1 MAHLK
6 LAFLGSPEVRHNE
19 QILTFR
25 TRKAL
30 ALLIYLVVNRGLH
43 SREKL
48 TALFWPESEEEQSR
62 ATLRSTLVYLRK
74 TLGEMSNPAL
84 PHLLIEHDAIG
95 FNFASDFELDLDTLQ
110 AAWELARASPDAP
123 RREEVH
129 EEKGHGN
136 VLAGLQQAVNLYRGD
151 FLEGFYLHE
160 TPDFEEWIST
170 ERAYWHRRMDAIC
183 NRLSQVQFER
193 GETSLAIET
202 TTRWIAHDP
211 FNELAYRRLIQ
222 VHLAAG
228 DRTAARRAYATCQ
241 AILAKEF
248 NASPS
253 PETEALAER
262 IRAKGIPRRKLLAVS
277 QESASSWLS
286 VEPPLIGR
294 GNEHSTLVT
303 LYHTVRTAS
312 PQVVTLLGEAGIGKT
327 RLATAFL
334 DWARAQGADVLA
346 GRAFEAGGRLPYQP
360 LVEALRGRLARE
372 NAPGDI
378 LPPPWLA
385 ELSRLLPELRERS
398 PDLPDPSRDDAM
410 ARPRLFESVTRL
422 LQALARRAPLVV
434 FIDDLH
440 WADASSLDLLHYLS
454 HSFARSR
461 IPILFLFTLRSEAL
475 ATMPEPASWLSDLE
489 RDLPVTRLALN
500 PLTAEETVQLIRQLS
515 PDEPGEQ
522 AEEGHTA
529 TRFGR
534 WLYAETGG
542 QPFFLMETLKTLVE
556 RGILAVHPAEDGAA
570 VIDLASALQNEHLV
584 RGILPAGVR
593 ELIRSRLARLPSHA
607 TTLLTAGAVLGG
619 PFPFERLCQVAS
631 VHEDE
636 GLPAL
641 EALLASRLLA
651 EAGSEGSLAGEERF
665 LFTHDKIRDVVYT
678 EAGSTRRRLF
688 HRRALEI
695 LQAASASPA
704 ELAHHALLAGL
715 AEAALRW
722 NIAAGD
728 EAMRLFAVRDAIV
741 HYEQAQRLTRPSAG
755 DAWQPISTST
765 ALSPSGLSH
774 LLLQLG
780 WAYELQSSFAQA
792 RSIYEEMLTWARV
805 MQEPGMEC
813 AALNRLATLAGW
825 NNPEGRKAEEL
836 LHQALTIAENS
847 GNTAGIAETA
857 WNLAQTGFYA
867 GKMLLSLPHAERAL
881 ELARELDLQ
890 ELIGR
895 SLHTLA
901 ALESITG
908 KWQESRAHAEEA
920 RAQYAA
926 SGNKVMEVA
935 CLGVLVEAAIN
946 SGQTQ
951 AGIATARAALSISM
965 QIEDVWGQINTVF
978 QIVPGLLDS
987 GAFAEARSLVQQGL
1001 ALAHHHEIAPFQVL
1015 LLVGCGN
1022 VERAMF
1028 DLSAARAAHSEA
1040 LARCE
1045 RLMPEPYIGWI
1056 ASELCADCSLA
1067 GAWQEAYHYALKAG
1081 TLRDEA
1087 IIYGGLTCW
1096 HEIEALLWGGKPEQA
1111 RERVRRFGER
1121 FGRTPRYGIAYLRA
1135 EAMLAQWEN
1144 EIDLA
1149 IAHLEAALMLA
1160 EELDV
1165 AGERWQILAA
1175 LGELYQSRKNESQA
1189 QQAYARAAQV
1199 VQSLAGRIEDE
1210 HERTLFLSAK
1220 QIRAVL
1226 EHEIL
1231 PFSRE

>member
-1 MAHLK
+1 MAHLN
-6 LAFLGSPEVRHNE
+6 LALLGTPEVRHNE
-19 QILTFR
+19 QLLTFR

-48 TALFWPESEEEQSR
+48 TALLWPESEEEQSR
-62 ATLRSTLVYLRK
+62 ATLRSTLVYVRK
-74 TLGEMSNPAL
+74 TLGERSNPAHS
-84 PHLLIEHDAIG
+84 HLLIEHDAIG
-95 FNFASDFELDLDTLQ
+95 FNFASDFALDLNTLQ
-110 AAWELARASPDAP
+110 TAWELTRASPQIP
-123 RREEVH
+123 LGEGVPEEQ
-129 EEKGHGN
+129 GHDN
-136 VLAGLQQAVNLYRGD
+136 VLTRLTQAVNVYRGD
-151 FLEGFYLHE
+151 FLEGFYLHD

-170 ERAYWHRRMDAIC
+170 ERAYWHRRMDAIY
-183 NRLSQVQFER
+183 NRLSQLQCER
-193 GETSLAIET
+193 GETSQAIET
-202 TTRWIAHDP
+202 TTRWVSHDP
-211 FNELAYRRLIQ
+211 FNELAYRCLMQ

-228 DRTAARRAYATCQ
+228 DRTAARRAYATCR
-241 AILAKEF
+241 AMLAKEF
-248 NASPS
+248 NTRPE

-262 IRAKGIPRRKLLAVS
+262 IRARELPRRKLLPVS
-277 QESASSWLS
+277 QEPTSSWLS
-286 VEPPLIGR
+286 VELPLIGR
-294 GNEHSTLVT
+294 GNEHSTLVK
-303 LYHTVRTAS
+303 LYHTIGTAS
-312 PQVVTLLGEAGIGKT
+312 PRVVTLLGEAGIGKT

-360 LVEALRGRLARE
+360 FVEALRGRLARE
-372 NAPGDI
+372 NAPSS
-378 LPPPWLA
+378 LLTPLWFA

-398 PDLPDPSRDDAM
+398 PDLPFPSLDEAM
-410 ARPRLFESVTRL
+410 ARPRLFESVARL

-440 WADASSLDLLHYLS
+440 WVDASSLDLLHYLS
-454 HSFARSR
+454 HSFAQSK
-461 IPILFLFTLRSEAL
+461 ISVLFLFTLRSEAL
-475 ATMPEPASWLSDLE
+475 ATMPELASWLSGLE
-489 RDLPVTRLALN
+489 RDVPVTRLALN

-515 PDEPGEQ
+515 PDELSEQ
-522 AEEGHTA
+522 AEGRAA
-529 TRFGR
+529 TQFGR

-542 QPFFLMETLKTLVE
+542 QPFFLMETLKTFVE
-556 RGILAVHPAEDGAA
+556 RGILAVYPAEDGVP
-570 VIDLASALQNEHLV
+570 VIDLAPALQNEHLV

-607 TTLLTAGAVLGG
+607 LTLLTAGAVLGG
-619 PFPFERLCQVAS
+619 PFPFERLCQIAS
-631 VHEDE
+631 IDENE

-641 EALLASRLLA
+641 EALLASRLLS
-651 EAGSEGSLAGEERF
+651 EAGSEGSLAGSERF

-695 LQAASASPA
+695 LHAASAAPA
-704 ELAHHALLAGL
+704 ELAHHALAAGL

-722 NIAAGD
+722 SIAAGD
-728 EAMRLFAVRDAIV
+728 EAMRLFAVRDAIA
-741 HYEQAQRLTRPSAG
+741 HYEQALRLARPSAR
-755 DAWQPISTST
+755 DAWQPISAST
-765 ALSPSGLSH
+765 ALASADLSH

-792 RSIYEEMLTWARV
+792 RSIYEEMLTCARA

-813 AALNRLATLAGW
+813 AALNQLATLAGW
-825 NNPEGRKAEEL
+825 NNPEDRKAEVL
-836 LHQALTIAENS
+836 LQQALTIAENS
-847 GNTAGIAETA
+847 GDTAGIAETV

-867 GKMLLSLPHAERAL
+867 GKMMGSLPHAARAL

-908 KWQESRAHAEEA
+908 KWEESMAHAEEA

-935 CLGVLVEAAIN
+935 CLGVLVEATIN

-951 AGIATARAALSISM
+951 TGIETARKALSLSM
-965 QIEDVWGQINTVF
+965 QIEDVWGQINIVF
-978 QIVPGLLDS
+978 QMVPGLLDS
-987 GAFAEARSLVQQGL
+987 GAYAEARSLIQQGQ
-1001 ALAHHHEIAPFQVL
+1001 ALAHQHEIAPFQVL

-1022 VERAMF
+1022 VERAMLN
-1028 DLSAARAAHSEA
+1028 LSAARTAHSEA

-1045 RLMPEPYIGWI
+1045 RLMAEPYIGWI
-1056 ASELCADCSLA
+1056 ASELCADCSLD
-1067 GAWQEAYHYALKAG
+1067 GAWQEAYHYVLKAG

-1096 HEIEALLWGGKPEQA
+1096 HEIEALLWGGRPEQA

-1121 FGRTPRYGIAYLRA
+1121 FGSTPRYRIAYLRA
-1135 EAMLAQWEN
+1135 EAVLAHWEN

-1149 IAHLEAALMLA
+1149 IAHLETALILA
-1160 EELDV
+1160 EELGLP
-1165 AGERWQILAA
+1165 GERWQILAA

-1189 QQAYARAAQV
+1189 RQAYARAAQI
-1199 VQSLAGRIEDE
+1199 VQSLADRIENE
-1210 HERTLFLSAK
+1210 QQRTTFLSA
-1220 QIRAVL
+1220 QQVRAVL

-1231 PFSRE
+1231 PFSGE